1 MENRRSIGERVRRA
15 RALARD
21 PTSRASDIEELLDRD
36 DASPAV
42 TIAFAGASGCGKT
55 ALARSFFAE
64 SARRDGRERGDW
76 RAAPTIGIDFGACPI
91 TFEDET
97 EPRRV
102 RGRFLDPSG
111 AVGYEACRSAAY
123 ADADGVVVVLDPTRG
138 GADARTVETILRE
151 IADARASR
159 AAPSAPAKIL
169 LALSARAPAP
179 SIVETTR
186 RHEPSLAID
195 AAIARAMTSEISTAA
210 LRLARSR
217 ADVLDV
223 VARDA
228 SPTVDSSSLTARVIR
243 VDAARGVGGRAVVHA
258 LARALLDV
266 VPSSASAAS
275 SAAARR
281 RRVGVARASDA
292 VYT

>member
-21 PTSRASDIEELLDRD
+21 PTSSASDIEELLDRD

-76 RAAPTIGIDFGACPI
+76 RAAPTIGTDFGACPI

-111 AVGYEACRSAAY
+111 AVGHEACRSAAY

-159 AAPSAPAKIL
+159 AGPSAPAKIL
-169 LALSARAPAP
+169 LALSARAP

-186 RHEPSLAID
+186 LRAPSSAIED
-195 AAIARAMTSEISTAA
+195 AIARAMTSEISSAA
-210 LRLARSR
+210 RRLARAR

-223 VARDA
+223 VARA
-228 SPTVDSSSLTARVIR
+228 MPTVDSSSPTPHVIR
-243 VDAARGVGGRAVVHA
+243 VDAARGVGVRAVVHA
-258 LARALLDV
+258 LARACLDV
-266 VPSSASAAS
+266 VAS
-275 SAAARR
+275 
-281 RRVGVARASDA
+281 
-292 VYT
+292 T